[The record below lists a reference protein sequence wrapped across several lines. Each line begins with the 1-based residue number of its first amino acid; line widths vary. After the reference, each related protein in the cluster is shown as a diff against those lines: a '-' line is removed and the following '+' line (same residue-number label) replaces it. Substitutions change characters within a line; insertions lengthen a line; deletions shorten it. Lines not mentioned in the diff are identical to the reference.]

1 MTTTTGL
8 RERIEAFA
16 GELRE
21 EFGEID
27 AAGYD
32 CLFSAIE
39 DLAANLGDELA
50 RSLIVQQAT
59 EKREA
64 RAEECCPSC
73 QRPGRWKGQRPRR
86 LQTRRGEIEIHEPEY
101 YCSACR
107 KSFFPGEQT
116 VGDRA

>member
-16 GELRE
+16 EELRE

-27 AAGYD
+27 GAGYD

-39 DLAANLGDELA
+39 DLAAEVGDELA
-50 RSLIVQQAT
+50 RSLITQQAA
-59 EKREA
+59 EKSEA
-64 RAEECCPSC
+64 RAEACCPSC
-73 QRPGRWKGQRPRR
+73 QRPGRWKGQRSHR
-86 LQTRRGEIEIHEPEY
+86 LQTRRGEVEIREPEY

-107 KSFFPGEQT
+107 KSFFPGVQT
-116 VGDRA
+116 VGDGA